1 MATTTDIQEAAQAL
15 FCALANFHGVTNI
28 DKTFS
33 KEAFPT
39 YLQFKA
45 AWDKKYK
52 TATIEKS
59 FATHVKSGKASLK
72 QIEDLLYG
80 VGKKG
85 KAQHEWYYSSLQ
97 IAKQLIKEID
107 TISSKFNYVKSG
119 NWSNVFWR
127 HGDPE
132 VMENIS
138 KLYKKANDFQKK
150 LEKTGGKNI
159 ENPFSDINKWSTA
172 DIYFASEKAKKEIES
187 MVKEKHL
194 DFTELN
200 AFVGKHIT
208 EGTLLPLSL
217 KKQPN
222 EVTIKMINFDRT
234 KQQKEIEK
242 LEYAGFSDWKKWD
255 KKVDIK
261 SYTRTLYM
269 YMAKDKSLFCQFRHD
284 PSAEGYRGIVQYK
297 ISTAFE
303 GGMAAGP
310 IEDILNTIDP
320 GFGTKWYKIY
330 IDANTKFKNE
340 KKYLDE
346 QLKDRHREM
355 YDTER
360 EKLSALVINEV
371 NPPLIAWMEKNKKN
385 ADLFVRAA
393 YTYAT
398 AKSSNSAKYVIAK

>member
-15 FCALANFHGVTNI
+15 FCALANKHGVTNI
-28 DKTFS
+28 DKTFN
-33 KEAFPT
+33 KETFPT
-39 YLQFKA
+39 YLEFKS
-45 AWDKKYK
+45 AWDKKHP
-52 TATIEKS
+52 TATITKS
-59 FATHVKSGKASLK
+59 FASHVKSGKASLK
-72 QIEDLLYG
+72 EIEDLLYG

-85 KAQHEWYYSSLQ
+85 KDQHAWYYSSLQ

-107 TISSKFNYVKSG
+107 TISSKFNYIKTG

-132 VMENIS
+132 VMENIA
-138 KLYKKANDFQKK
+138 KLFKKANDYQKQ

-159 ENPFSDINKWSTA
+159 EKPFADINKWSTA
-172 DIYFASEKAKKEIES
+172 DIYFASEKAKKEIEDLS
-187 MVKEKHL
+187 KEKKL
-194 DFTELN
+194 DFTQLN

-222 EVTIKMINFDRT
+222 EVTIKKVNFNRP
-234 KQQKEIEK
+234 QEQKEIEK
-242 LEYAGFSDWKKWD
+242 LEFAGFSDWKKWN
-255 KKVDIK
+255 KKDDINT
-261 SYTRTLYM
+261 YTRTLMM
-269 YMAKDKSLFCQFRHD
+269 YMAKDKSVFCQFRHD
-284 PSAEGYRGIVQYK
+284 PSAEGYRGIVQLK

-303 GGMAAGP
+303 GGFAAGP
-310 IEDILNTIDP
+310 IEDILNMIEP

-330 IDANTKFKNE
+330 TDSNTKFKNE

-346 QLKDRHREM
+346 QLKARHREM

-360 EKLSALVINEV
+360 EKLSALVTNEV
-371 NPPLIAWMEKNKKN
+371 NPPLIEWLNKNKKN
-385 ADLFVRAA
+385 ADLFVRSI

-398 AKSSNSAKYVIAK
+398 ARSTNSSKYVIAK